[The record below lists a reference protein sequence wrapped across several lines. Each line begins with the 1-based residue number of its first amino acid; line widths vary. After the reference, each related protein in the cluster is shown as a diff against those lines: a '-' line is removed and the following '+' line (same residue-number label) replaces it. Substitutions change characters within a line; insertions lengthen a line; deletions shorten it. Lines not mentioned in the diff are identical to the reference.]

1 MRNVCFGLKI
11 LCVHHWNSR
20 RIMARAG
27 LWHPVIHFLEVSM
40 VQISLQIARSPSSIT
55 HIMYLKCL
63 LHNLCSIN
71 VCFKGCDTTSAH
83 YFPGLCS
90 FSAVCLSPDQDIS
103 LSVSSDFNCISDDD
117 DDEPGTIC
125 THPTRISSSFCKCVW
140 TCWSSH
146 ACIVTKPKRV
156 LVLLLLWICCRL
168 KEPQLMCW
176 MQYRVR
182 CLRSGASESCR
193 AAKCE
198 VSCISWMLELGCS
211 VPSGRDGRG
220 GALEPV
226 PASANK
232 EAGKRKYNLH
242 NWWF

>member
-1 MRNVCFGLKI
+1 MFTTVRVGATSDCVQARGKNSIPMMAKVQFLLYITTITMNVISILYVRNVCFGLKI

-20 RIMARAG
+20 RIMARAD

-117 DDEPGTIC
+117 DEPGTIC
-125 THPTRISSSFCKCVW
+125 THPTRISSSFCKCV
-140 TCWSSH
+140 
-146 ACIVTKPKRV
+146 
-156 LVLLLLWICCRL
+156 
-168 KEPQLMCW
+168 
-176 MQYRVR
+176 
-182 CLRSGASESCR
+182 
-193 AAKCE
+193 
-198 VSCISWMLELGCS
+198 
-211 VPSGRDGRG
+211 
-220 GALEPV
+220 
-226 PASANK
+226 
-232 EAGKRKYNLH
+232 
-242 NWWF
+242 